1 MIPRLVSFKTHDNET
16 LAADTPSGSVF
27 PKVHPRKNLAVSFF
41 DWAKTTYFGTY
52 VGDYIHA
59 IDLAFAAIVGWMTK
73 KWMVNPFN
81 KEQNTLRKMELV
93 QQYVKN
99 NHLE

>member
-1 MIPRLVSFKTHDNET
+1 MPALLTLIIISFATFVILQFSFKD
-16 LAADTPSGSVF
+16 
-27 PKVHPRKNLAVSFF
+27 KKWNLAVSFF

-73 KWMVNPFN
+73 KWIVNPFN
-81 KEQNTLRKMELV
+81 KEQNTLRKMDLV